1 MTLKGRPSPEKG
13 KAYEEYLKTLN
24 CCFFLSPLYKY
35 HVYSQVT
42 APWFSQDSSLEFTS
56 TVTSRDFWTGI
67 ELHYKCY
74 ILNTKSLIFYLE
86 NPLW

>member
-1 MTLKGRPSPEKG
+1 MEWKDPIFPWRFEHFIGAPTMTLKGRPSPEKG

-56 TVTSRDFWTGI
+56 TVTSRDF
-67 ELHYKCY
+67 
-74 ILNTKSLIFYLE
+74 
-86 NPLW
+86 